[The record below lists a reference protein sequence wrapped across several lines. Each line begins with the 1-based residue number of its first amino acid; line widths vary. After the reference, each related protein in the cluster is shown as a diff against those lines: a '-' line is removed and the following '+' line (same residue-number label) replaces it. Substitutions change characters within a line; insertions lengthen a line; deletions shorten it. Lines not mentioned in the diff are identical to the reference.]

1 MSTSLKNTTGAIKV
15 ADSVYNFFAKIVHS
29 AGSVGHALHN
39 AEISAAKYVGNV
51 ASTTASNAVSGF
63 TSVPGSLYGNSA
75 NGTSVRTIAPGIL
88 HPIKKPTAGGG
99 GSNKGGGGA
108 PPPPVAPTNN
118 TPTNIKFNLAP
129 HNWSLPTNQKLFNTS
144 SDNQTQ
150 ADQSVRRA
158 RMWCY
163 LGASDS
169 NYATETQTG
178 STQAGVVTGGTNV
191 SKSLDTQWGFQFL
204 WNPTQISTSVQR
216 NANLVPQA
224 MDAFAGRAPLFPGTE
239 ALSFVAVIN
248 RVNDFACFKAAPDQ
262 APYHAE
268 MYPKSAGAG
277 NNTSALI
284 KDLMLKG
291 TMADIEFIFKMING
305 DGANGATWTNA
316 LGRKTADINFLA
328 PTPVAVQFGPNADS
342 LSYVGWVE
350 SISVSHQMFTE
361 DMIPV
366 HSEVTINMSTYSQSS
381 LK

>member
-1 MSTSLKNTTGAIKV
+1 
-15 ADSVYNFFAKIVHS
+15 
-29 AGSVGHALHN
+29 
-39 AEISAAKYVGNV
+39 
-51 ASTTASNAVSGF
+51 
-63 TSVPGSLYGNSA
+63 
-75 NGTSVRTIAPGIL
+75 
-88 HPIKKPTAGGG
+88 
-99 GSNKGGGGA
+99 
-108 PPPPVAPTNN
+108 
-118 TPTNIKFNLAP
+118 
-129 HNWSLPTNQKLFNTS
+129 
-144 SDNQTQ
+144 
-150 ADQSVRRA
+150 
-158 RMWCY
+158 MWCY

-204 WNPTQISTSVQR
+204 WNPTQIGTSVQR